1 MSGLVLPPTVKSIG
15 LSTFD
20 NRKPQSLLAAAQHN
34 RRHPDGRGWQRKS
47 DPKEIH
53 RNECLMGPDT
63 CEDVVALHAEMM
75 ATVGYTPKRHD
86 YTQSVELLFT
96 TPHDFAIDHRDYL
109 VWCLGWAQE
118 NLGHGAV
125 LSADTHF
132 DEGIDGKAPHLHILM
147 APIVNGEWAG
157 SGFVTTKTWPK
168 LQAQFGRDIELKFG
182 LKLMPQ
188 LKGKALTEA
197 ATAVKERLTELLE
210 GHIDPAV
217 LAALLK
223 LAGRKPSGLMGPLG
237 ITGGAGGDGGAAFR
251 RIALSTGKGAK
262 KERTSNSYGIGG
274 GGVAAQSNS
283 YGIETDPAN
292 HPEKPIPFLC
302 SGIAAEAPPFE
313 SMPGRA
319 VSRAKH
325 PAPTQPLSNTPDAH
339 GEIAPPPR
347 ATPPAAHPL
356 GRLQEG
362 THSGCD
368 PEDHRN
374 INRIPN
380 LIKPNDSTQQQARQ
394 SPKPADHQIAHE
406 DVMSRGLNLGG
417 ISNAMNPNDSADYE
431 SDETHR
437 ERDDEHEAGRWCSEL
452 GGFIQGLH
460 GAGKRPQ
467 RAARASLEDLVA
479 YGVVTRGR
487 AGAAGRNRALPR
499 PTSP

>member
-1 MSGLVLPPTVKSIG
+1 MSGLLVLPPTVKSIG

-53 RNECLMGPDT
+53 RNECLLGPET
-63 CEDVVALHAEMM
+63 CEGVVELHAALMSG
-75 ATVGYTPKRHD
+75 VGYTPKRHD
-86 YTQSVELLFT
+86 YTQAVELLFT
-96 TPHDFAIDHRDYL
+96 APHDFAIDHRDYL

-251 RIALSTGKGAK
+251 RIALSPGKGAK
-262 KERTSNSYGIGG
+262 KERTSI
-274 GGVAAQSNS
+274 S

-302 SGIAAEAPPFE
+302 SGIAAEAPPTDP
-313 SMPGRA
+313 MNGRA

-325 PAPTQPLSNTPDAH
+325 PAPDQAEHTDHQSTVSAQCLH
-339 GEIAPPPR
+339 R
-347 ATPPAAHPL
+347 AESIEP
-356 GRLQEG
+356 QG
-362 THSGCD
+362 THPECD
-368 PEDHRN
+368 PEDDDN
-374 INRIPN
+374 LARISN
-380 LIKPNDSTQQQARQ
+380 LIKPNDSTQQQGKQ

-406 DVMSRGLNLGG
+406 DVMSRGLHLGG

-437 ERDDEHEAGRWCSEL
+437 ERDDEREAGQWCSEL
-452 GGFIQGLH
+452 GGFIQGPH
-460 GAGKRPQ
+460 GASKPPMR
-467 RAARASLEDLVA
+467 ARASLDDLVA

-487 AGAAGRNRALPR
+487 VGAAGTA
-499 PTSP
+499 TGT